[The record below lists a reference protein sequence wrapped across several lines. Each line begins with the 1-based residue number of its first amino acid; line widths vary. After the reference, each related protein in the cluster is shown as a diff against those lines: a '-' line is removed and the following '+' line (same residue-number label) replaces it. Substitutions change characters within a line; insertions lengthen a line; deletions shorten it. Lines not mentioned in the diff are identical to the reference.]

1 MANITTEKLSTPNG
15 VASEFTNMVRGAESS
30 LEKMSHDAGEK
41 VRAMAS
47 DFESRAS
54 GYMKAGRD
62 YIQENPGKSFAMAA
76 FVGLITGSLVTYAMS
91 GRPQSKRRKSI

>member
-1 MANITTEKLSTPNG
+1 MASITTEKLNTLNG
-15 VASEFTNMVRGAESS
+15 GASEFANKVLGAESS

-41 VRAMAS
+41 VKAMAS

-54 GYMKAGRD
+54 GYMKTGRD

-76 FVGLITGSLVTYAMS
+76 FAGLITGSLITYAMS
-91 GRPQSKRRKSI
+91 GRPQMKRHKSI